1 MLVQEILEPV
11 LDILT
16 EARCALRTP
25 TFELRNELILPG
37 LLWFLVLVEGKTR
50 IPSGL
55 IVSHVGQVWE
65 V

>member
-25 TFELRNELILPG
+25 TFELSHELILPG

-55 IVSHVGQVWE
+55 IV
-65 V
+65 